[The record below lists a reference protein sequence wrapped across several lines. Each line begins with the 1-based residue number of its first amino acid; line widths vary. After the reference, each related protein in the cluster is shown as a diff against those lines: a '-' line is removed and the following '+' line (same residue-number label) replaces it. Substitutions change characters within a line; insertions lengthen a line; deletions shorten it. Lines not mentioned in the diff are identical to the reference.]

1 MSSLSPIEWVPG
13 SFPIPFFQTWCCER
27 SVGIPRGYRPPTAGS
42 CSAFAERCDLV
53 RRKPNDASEA
63 SQQSVATSFYIPVGG
78 VPPPNGRG
86 SERAQ
91 ASSERA
97 QASSERAQASEG
109 GGGGSGELA
118 SEEGSVHAV
127 GATPWDDL
135 KNAGLPPKMYECV
148 VSNLIHNRVG
158 VDCAYYL
165 YNDADCRAFIRSAF
179 PPAVVAAYDR
189 LIPTAFK
196 ADLWRYCVLYKFG
209 GVYLDV
215 KYRWG
220 VPPRDGGTRGVPPP
234 NGGNCDA
241 LLASFGKSR
250 TEFVR
255 CVAPGVSPPNGGCGG
270 GGGGSGGGGCDS
282 VPTLREIVERWGGG
296 NGGGGGGGGGG
307 RNGGGGGGGD
317 DLLCLERDAVDLWAP
332 GHFGIHNA
340 FIITKPKNP
349 LFLECIFRIVTLSRG
364 GGGGGG
370 GGGGDFSAG
379 WMTRPLFVTGPGLLG
394 DVWRDVRW
402 RGVPPPNG
410 GSYARCVAPGVSP
423 PYSGGGGGRAQASD
437 CVVTVPDSYA
447 TMAPYFRFF
456 FEGNGIISYFIDP
469 EDNGLDGKYIQILKV
484 YDEYNQEVA
493 SGSGSEVPHYTVL
506 WSRGVV
512 WGGTPPSVISH

>member
-1 MSSLSPIEWVPG
+1 LILLVTYCMSSLSPIEWVPG

-27 SVGIPRGYRPPTAGS
+27 SVGTHATEG
-42 CSAFAERCDLV
+42 
-53 RRKPNDASEA
+53 EA
-63 SQQSVATSFYIPVGG
+63 
-78 VPPPNGRG
+78 N
-86 SERAQ
+86 
-91 ASSERA
+91 
-97 QASSERAQASEG
+97 
-109 GGGGSGELA
+109 
-118 SEEGSVHAV
+118 
-127 GATPWDDL
+127 ATPWDDL

-158 VDCAYYL
+158 VDCVYYL

-220 VPPRDGGTRGVPPP
+220 VPQRDG
-234 NGGNCDA
+234 
-241 LLASFGKSR
+241 
-250 TEFVR
+250 
-255 CVAPGVSPPNGGCGG
+255 
-270 GGGGSGGGGCDS
+270 SGDCDS
-282 VPTLREIVERWGGG
+282 VPTLREIVERWGGTAPQRRNFVRCVVPG
-296 NGGGGGGGGGG
+296 VSPPNGGGGGRDGGGGGGGGG
-307 RNGGGGGGGD
+307 D
-317 DLLCLERDAVDLWAP
+317 DILCLERDAVDLWAP
-332 GHFGIHNA
+332 GRFGIHNA

-349 LFLECIFRIVTLSRG
+349 LFLECIFRIVSAAAAGTG
-364 GGGGGG
+364 GGGGVPPPNGG
-370 GGGGDFSAG
+370 NFVRCVAPGVSPPNGGGGDFSAG

-402 RGVPPPNG
+402 D
-410 GSYARCVAPGVSP
+410 ARTTMA
-423 PYSGGGGGRAQASD
+423 
-437 CVVTVPDSYA
+437 VPDSYA

-469 EDNGLDGKYIQILKV
+469 EDDGLDGKYIQILKV

-493 SGSGSEVPHYTVL
+493 SGSGSGVPHYTVL
-506 WSRGVV
+506 WSRGIV
-512 WGGTPPSVISH
+512 WGVPRGYRHETAGTSFDRPEGAHAPHKTHPGVNAVRMDRRSSE

>member
-1 MSSLSPIEWVPG
+1 MILLVTYCMSSLSPIEWVPG

-27 SVGIPRGYRPPTAGS
+27 SVGTHATEG
-42 CSAFAERCDLV
+42 
-53 RRKPNDASEA
+53 EA
-63 SQQSVATSFYIPVGG
+63 
-78 VPPPNGRG
+78 N
-86 SERAQ
+86 
-91 ASSERA
+91 
-97 QASSERAQASEG
+97 
-109 GGGGSGELA
+109 
-118 SEEGSVHAV
+118 
-127 GATPWDDL
+127 ATPWDDL

-158 VDCAYYL
+158 VDCVYYL

-220 VPPRDGGTRGVPPP
+220 VPPRDGGG
-234 NGGNCDA
+234 D
-241 LLASFGKSR
+241 
-250 TEFVR
+250 
-255 CVAPGVSPPNGGCGG
+255 
-270 GGGGSGGGGCDS
+270 CDS
-282 VPTLREIVERWGGG
+282 VPTLREIVERWGGTAPQRRNFVRCVVPG
-296 NGGGGGGGGGG
+296 VSPPNGGGGGRDGGGGG
-307 RNGGGGGGGD
+307 RGGGGD
-317 DLLCLERDAVDLWAP
+317 DILCLERDAVDLWAP
-332 GHFGIHNA
+332 GRFGIHNA

-349 LFLECIFRIVTLSRG
+349 LFLECIFRIVSG
-364 GGGGGG
+364 GAAGTGG

-423 PYSGGGGGRAQASD
+423 PYSGGGGGGGGGSSERAQASE
-437 CVVTVPDSYA
+437 VAVTVPDSYA

-469 EDNGLDGKYIQILKV
+469 EDDGLDGKYIQLLKV

-493 SGSGSEVPHYTVL
+493 SGSGSGVPHYTVL
-506 WSRGVV
+506 WSRGIV
-512 WGGTPPSVISH
+512 WGVPPPNDGNYVR

>member
-27 SVGIPRGYRPPTAGS
+27 SVGIP
-42 CSAFAERCDLV
+42 
-53 RRKPNDASEA
+53 
-63 SQQSVATSFYIPVGG
+63 
-78 VPPPNGRG
+78 PPNGG
-86 SERAQ
+86 SYALL
-91 ASSERA
+91 AT
-97 QASSERAQASEG
+97 EG
-109 GGGGSGELA
+109 EA
-118 SEEGSVHAV
+118 K
-127 GATPWDDL
+127 TPWDDL

-158 VDCAYYL
+158 VDCVYYL

-220 VPPRDGGTRGVPPP
+220 VPPRDGG
-234 NGGNCDA
+234 N
-241 LLASFGKSR
+241 
-250 TEFVR
+250 FVR
-255 CVAPGVSPPNGGCGG
+255 CVVPGVSPPNGGCGG
-270 GGGGSGGGGCDS
+270 GGGSGGGCDCDS

-296 NGGGGGGGGGG
+296 N
-307 RNGGGGGGGD
+307 GGGGGD

-349 LFLECIFRIVTLSRG
+349 LFLECIFRIVSG
-364 GGGGGG
+364 GAPGMGGGGG

-402 RGVPPPNG
+402 RGGVRPET
-410 GSYARCVAPGVSP
+410 AVAPLYKPDGSGGGG
-423 PYSGGGGGRAQASD
+423 GGGGGRAQASH
-437 CVVTVPDSYA
+437 CAVTVPDSYA

-493 SGSGSEVPHYTVL
+493 SGSGSGVPHYTVL
-506 WSRGVV
+506 WSRGIV
-512 WGGTPPSVISH
+512 WGGVRPSEF

>member
-1 MSSLSPIEWVPG
+1 MGV
-13 SFPIPFFQTWCCER
+13 
-27 SVGIPRGYRPPTAGS
+27 PRGYRPPTAG
-42 CSAFAERCDLV
+42 
-53 RRKPNDASEA
+53 
-63 SQQSVATSFYIPVGG
+63 TSFYIPVGG

-91 ASSERA
+91 ASE
-97 QASSERAQASEG
+97 

-127 GATPWDDL
+127 GATLGDDL

-158 VDCAYYL
+158 VDCVYYL
-165 YNDADCRAFIRSAF
+165 YNDADCRAFIQSAF
-179 PPAVVAAYDR
+179 PPDVVAAYDR

-196 ADLWRYCVLYKFG
+196 ADLWRYCVLYKYG
-209 GVYLDV
+209 GVYLDI

-220 VPPRDGGTRGVPPP
+220 
-234 NGGNCDA
+234 
-241 LLASFGKSR
+241 
-250 TEFVR
+250 
-255 CVAPGVSPPNGGCGG
+255 
-270 GGGGSGGGGCDS
+270 GGGCVGDG
-282 VPTLREIVERWGGG
+282 VGAPTLREIVERWGGG
-296 NGGGGGGGGGG
+296 GGGGGGGG
-307 RNGGGGGGGD
+307 

-349 LFLECIFRIVTLSRG
+349 LFLECIFRIVTVSKGDGGMG
-364 GGGGGG
+364 GGDGV
-370 GGGGDFSAG
+370 DFSAG

-402 RGVPPPNG
+402 RGG
-410 GSYARCVAPGVSP
+410 GSG
-423 PYSGGGGGRAQASD
+423 D

-456 FEGNGIISYFIDP
+456 FEGNGVISYFIDP
-469 EDNGLDGKYIQILKV
+469 EENGLDGKYIQLLKV

-493 SGSGSEVPHYTVL
+493 SGSGSGVPHYTVL
-506 WSRGVV
+506 WSRGIV
-512 WGGTPPSVISH
+512 WGGYRGGTAPQRRELRSIDQ

>member
-1 MSSLSPIEWVPG
+1 LATEG
-13 SFPIPFFQTWCCER
+13 
-27 SVGIPRGYRPPTAGS
+27 
-42 CSAFAERCDLV
+42 
-53 RRKPNDASEA
+53 EA
-63 SQQSVATSFYIPVGG
+63 NAT
-78 VPPPNGRG
+78 
-86 SERAQ
+86 
-91 ASSERA
+91 
-97 QASSERAQASEG
+97 EG
-109 GGGGSGELA
+109 EA
-118 SEEGSVHAV
+118 N
-127 GATPWDDL
+127 ATPWDDL

-158 VDCAYYL
+158 VDCVYYL

-220 VPPRDGGTRGVPPP
+220 VPPRDGG
-234 NGGNCDA
+234 
-241 LLASFGKSR
+241 
-250 TEFVR
+250 
-255 CVAPGVSPPNGGCGG
+255 
-270 GGGGSGGGGCDS
+270 GGCDS
-282 VPTLREIVERWGGG
+282 VPTLREIVERWGGTAPQRRNYVRCVVPG
-296 NGGGGGGGGGG
+296 VSPLNGGGGGRDGGGGGRGGGGGGGGG
-307 RNGGGGGGGD
+307 

-349 LFLECIFRIVTLSRG
+349 LFLECIFRIVSG
-364 GGGGGG
+364 GGGRD

-402 RGVPPPNG
+402 RRGG
-410 GSYARCVAPGVSP
+410 GSSE
-423 PYSGGGGGRAQASD
+423 RAQASE
-437 CVVTVPDSYA
+437 VAVTVPDSYA

-469 EDNGLDGKYIQILKV
+469 EENGLDGKYIQILKV

-493 SGSGSEVPHYTVL
+493 SSSGSGVPHYTVL
-506 WSRGVV
+506 WSRGIV
-512 WGGTPPSVISH
+512 WGVPPRDDGAMLYKPVGGVPPPNDGSDAL

>member
-1 MSSLSPIEWVPG
+1 MSSSSLSPIEWVPG
-13 SFPIPFFQTWCCER
+13 SFPIPFFQTWCCEG
-27 SVGIPRGYRPPTAGS
+27 SV
-42 CSAFAERCDLV
+42 
-53 RRKPNDASEA
+53 
-63 SQQSVATSFYIPVGG
+63 G
-78 VPPPNGRG
+78 VPPPYGG
-86 SERAQ
+86 SCDAPCVVPGESERSQ
-91 ASSERA
+91 WSI
-97 QASSERAQASEG
+97 
-109 GGGGSGELA
+109 GSIG
-118 SEEGSVHAV
+118 
-127 GATPWDDL
+127 DDL

-158 VDCAYYL
+158 DDCVYYL

-179 PPAVVAAYDR
+179 PPDVVAAYDR

-209 GVYLDV
+209 GVYLDI

-220 VPPRDGGTRGVPPP
+220 
-234 NGGNCDA
+234 
-241 LLASFGKSR
+241 
-250 TEFVR
+250 
-255 CVAPGVSPPNGGCGG
+255 
-270 GGGGSGGGGCDS
+270 GGGCVGDGVG

-296 NGGGGGGGGGG
+296 GG
-307 RNGGGGGGGD
+307 

-349 LFLECIFRIVTLSRG
+349 LFLECIFRIVTVSKG
-364 GGGGGG
+364 DGG

-402 RGVPPPNG
+402 D
-410 GSYARCVAPGVSP
+410 ARSTMA
-423 PYSGGGGGRAQASD
+423 
-437 CVVTVPDSYA
+437 VPDSYA

-456 FEGNGIISYFIDP
+456 FEGNGVISYFIDP
-469 EDNGLDGKYIQILKV
+469 EKNEHDGKYIQLLKV

-493 SGSGSEVPHYTVL
+493 TSGSSVPHYTVL
-506 WSRGVV
+506 WSRGIV
-512 WGGTPPSVISH
+512 WGGPPPNGGARGVPPPNGGAMLYKPEGGDKPPIKHTRAFPP

>member
-1 MSSLSPIEWVPG
+1 MILLVTYCMSSLSPIEWVPG

-27 SVGIPRGYRPPTAGS
+27 SVGTHATEG
-42 CSAFAERCDLV
+42 
-53 RRKPNDASEA
+53 EA
-63 SQQSVATSFYIPVGG
+63 
-78 VPPPNGRG
+78 N
-86 SERAQ
+86 
-91 ASSERA
+91 
-97 QASSERAQASEG
+97 
-109 GGGGSGELA
+109 
-118 SEEGSVHAV
+118 
-127 GATPWDDL
+127 ATPWDDL

-158 VDCAYYL
+158 VDCVYYL

-220 VPPRDGGTRGVPPP
+220 VPPRDGG
-234 NGGNCDA
+234 NCDA

-255 CVAPGVSPPNGGCGG
+255 CVVPGVSPPNGGCGG
-270 GGGGSGGGGCDS
+270 GGGSGGSGGGCDCDS

-296 NGGGGGGGGGG
+296 NGGGGG
-307 RNGGGGGGGD
+307 D

-332 GHFGIHNA
+332 GRFGIHNA

-349 LFLECIFRIVTLSRG
+349 LFLECIFRIVSGGAAGMG
-364 GGGGGG
+364 GGGGVPPPNGG
-370 GGGGDFSAG
+370 NFVRCVAPGVSPPNGGGGDFSAG

-402 RGVPPPNG
+402 D
-410 GSYARCVAPGVSP
+410 ARTTMA
-423 PYSGGGGGRAQASD
+423 
-437 CVVTVPDSYA
+437 VPDSYA

-493 SGSGSEVPHYTVL
+493 SGSGSGVPHYTVL
-506 WSRGVV
+506 WSRGIV
-512 WGGTPPSVISH
+512 WGGTAGVPPPNGGNFVR

>member
-1 MSSLSPIEWVPG
+1 MSSSSLSPIEWVPG
-13 SFPIPFFQTWCCER
+13 SFPIPFFQTWCCEG
-27 SVGIPRGYRPPTAGS
+27 SVGT
-42 CSAFAERCDLV
+42 
-53 RRKPNDASEA
+53 
-63 SQQSVATSFYIPVGG
+63 QAT
-78 VPPPNGRG
+78 
-86 SERAQ
+86 
-91 ASSERA
+91 
-97 QASSERAQASEG
+97 
-109 GGGGSGELA
+109 
-118 SEEGSVHAV
+118 H
-127 GATPWDDL
+127 WDDL

-158 VDCAYYL
+158 VDCVYYL

-179 PPAVVAAYDR
+179 PPDVVAAYDR

-209 GVYLDV
+209 GVYLDI

-220 VPPRDGGTRGVPPP
+220 GGGCVGDGDSVPTLREIVERWGGTAPQRR
-234 NGGNCDA
+234 NCDA

-255 CVAPGVSPPNGGCGG
+255 CVAPGVPPPYGDGGDGGGCGG
-270 GGGGSGGGGCDS
+270 GGGGCGGGCGGGGC
-282 VPTLREIVERWGGG
+282 
-296 NGGGGGGGGGG
+296 GGGGCGGGGCGG
-307 RNGGGGGGGD
+307 GCGGGGGGD
-317 DLLCLERDAVDLWAP
+317 ALLCLERDAVDLWAP

-349 LFLECIFRIVTLSRG
+349 LFLECIFRIVTVSKGVPPPNG
-364 GGGGGG
+364 GNFVRCVAPGVSPPNGGM
-370 GGGGDFSAG
+370 GGGDFSAG

-402 RGVPPPNG
+402 MGGIRPPTAGTPFYKPEGIGGGVPPPNG

-423 PYSGGGGGRAQASD
+423 PYSGGGGGSSERAQASE
-437 CVVTVPDSYA
+437 VAVAVPDSYA

-469 EDNGLDGKYIQILKV
+469 EKNEHDGKYIQLLKV

-493 SGSGSEVPHYTVL
+493 ASGSSVPHYTVL
-506 WSRGVV
+506 WSRGIV
-512 WGGTPPSVISH
+512 WGVRPPTAELGGYRPPTAELGGYRPPTAGTTFDKPEGASPAVRLDRRSANERSE